1 MMFYIPGRFGKQCA
15 RGKLNQPRGSS
26 ALHSLGPLD
35 HLLATINRAPLSQQ
49 APRDMAAPRPAG
61 CSNRAQGWAEAPPL
75 WTASRTFQISSIAG
89 N

>member
-49 APRDMAAPRPAG
+49 APRDMAAP
-61 CSNRAQGWAEAPPL
+61 
-75 WTASRTFQISSIAG
+75 SRRRMLKQSPRLGRGPTPVDGI
-89 N
+89 

>member
-35 HLLATINRAPLSQQ
+35 HLLAAINRAPLSQQ
-49 APRDMAAPRPAG
+49 APRDMAAP
-61 CSNRAQGWAEAPPL
+61 PPRRML
-75 WTASRTFQISSIAG
+75 KQSPRLGRGPTPVDGI
-89 N
+89 

>member
-35 HLLATINRAPLSQQ
+35 HLLATINKAPLSQQ
-49 APRDMAAPRPAG
+49 APRDMAAP
-61 CSNRAQGWAEAPPL
+61 PPPPRRML
-75 WTASRTFQISSIAG
+75 KQSPRLGRGPTPVDGI
-89 N
+89 

>member
-49 APRDMAAPRPAG
+49 APRDMAAPRPPRRMLKQSPRLG
-61 CSNRAQGWAEAPPL
+61 RGPTPVDG
-75 WTASRTFQISSIAG
+75 I
-89 N
+89 

>member
-49 APRDMAAPRPAG
+49 APRDMAAPPPPPQDAQTEPKAGQRPHPCG
-61 CSNRAQGWAEAPPL
+61 RHLEP
-75 WTASRTFQISSIAG
+75 SR
-89 N
+89 